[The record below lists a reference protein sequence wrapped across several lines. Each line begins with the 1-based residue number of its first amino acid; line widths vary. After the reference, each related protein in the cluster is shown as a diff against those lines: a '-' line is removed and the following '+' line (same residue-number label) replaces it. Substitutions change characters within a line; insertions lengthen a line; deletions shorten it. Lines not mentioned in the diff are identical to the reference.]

1 MISPVD
7 GKITGR
13 VSAVQQI
20 SGAVAQI
27 GSVSGSITVM
37 GGGGLP
43 LFDGPYEVTPGEDE
57 VVLQTD
63 GHSMAGNVTVNAIPI
78 NYGRLIWDGNI
89 LTVY

>member
-7 GKITGR
+7 GKISGR
-13 VSAVQQI
+13 VSSVQQI

-37 GGGGLP
+37 GGGLP
-43 LFDGPYEVTPGEDE
+43 PYDGPYEITPGEEE

-63 GHSMAGNVTVNAIPI
+63 GHSMTGNVTVNAIPI
-78 NYGRLIWDGNI
+78 NYGRLIWDGSI